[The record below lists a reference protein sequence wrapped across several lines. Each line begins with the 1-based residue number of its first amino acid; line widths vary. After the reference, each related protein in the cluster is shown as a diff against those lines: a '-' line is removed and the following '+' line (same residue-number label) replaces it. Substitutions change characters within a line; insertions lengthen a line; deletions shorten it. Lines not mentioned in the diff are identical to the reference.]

1 MSTRF
6 STEKK
11 YGKES
16 LNLGYEGSAT
26 LERLIPPCGLED
38 VDRAMF
44 RLFDNDIPLVYQ
56 QKNGATHK
64 VPVIFATGERFAINR
79 RKEPLRDKNGALVL
93 PLITISR
100 SGIEQQ
106 APKLIEVPDA
116 GTISVKRRIS
126 ADDPLYQRV
135 VNSLNLE
142 NAQTGQGNR
151 STSLSRPT
159 RKTGGRLLEPNLAG
173 GLYETITIPT
183 PKFYTAKYEI
193 TLWTQ
198 YFQHS
203 NAILTTIMS
212 GYHSTRART
221 YRIET
226 PAGYWFVATFEAGI
240 NSDNNF
246 DNMSEEERI
255 IKSTLTAEV
264 SAYIIAPDLPGIPNG
279 ARRHVSATQFSFGII
294 EDPMSPLNLPGNVQD
309 MRQDSRLLDGVATV
323 DDPTPSGAVG
333 SPAIGQSEYS
343 AGGSQKK
350 GTSSIPPETTA
361 IGGTESSSIKVTS
374 TTRNLSVDPMTGAPM
389 DVTVKVRSVSKVHGE
404 EVLTTVNTT
413 ARSNKDVT

>member
-11 YGKES
+11 YGRES
-16 LNLGYEGSAT
+16 LNLGYEGSAAP
-26 LERLIPPCGLED
+26 ERLIPSCGLED

-44 RLFDNDIPLVYQ
+44 RLFDNDLPLVYQ
-56 QKNGATHK
+56 QKDGTTKK
-64 VPVIFATGERFAINR
+64 VPIIFATGERFAINR
-79 RKEPLRDKNGALVL
+79 RKEPMRDKNGALIL
-93 PLITISR
+93 PLITITR

-126 ADDPLYQRV
+126 EDDPLYQRV
-135 VNSLNLE
+135 VNSLNL
-142 NAQTGQGNR
+142 QHTQQGSGNR
-151 STSLSRPT
+151 SVSNTRAG
-159 RKTGGRLLEPNLAG
+159 RKTGGRLLEPNIAG

-226 PAGYWFVATFEAGI
+226 PSGYWFVATFEPSI
-240 NSDNNF
+240 SSDNNF
-246 DNMSEEERI
+246 DNMSEEERM

-264 SAYIIAPDLPGIPNG
+264 SAYIIAPNLPGIPNG
-279 ARRHVSATQFSFGII
+279 TRRHVSATQFSFGII
-294 EDPMSPLNLPGNVQD
+294 DGPKDPTPAPGNFVD
-309 MRQDSRLLDGVATV
+309 MRMDSRVLDPISTV
-323 DDPTPSGAVG
+323 DDPTPTGSVATSAVNH
-333 SPAIGQSEYS
+333 AEIS
-343 AGGSQKK
+343 AGGLQKK
-350 GTSSIPPETTA
+350 GSSFLATDSTA
-361 IGGTESSSIKVTS
+361 VGGTESSSIKAS
-374 TTRNLSVDPMTGAPM
+374 SITRNLSVDPMTGQPM
-389 DVTVKVRSVSKVHGE
+389 DVTIKVKSVSKVHGE
-404 EVLTTVNTT
+404 EVLTTVTST
-413 ARSNKDVT
+413 LRSDKDII